1 MAKKKTII
9 NPEQGLRL
17 KKLLQEERI
26 TQRDLSEEIEK
37 HSYRTLS
44 QQRISDI
51 INGRAPLL
59 FEVADVISNL
69 PRFKDYDLLTK
80 WLLCE
85 EDYKNNTEK
94 LLNAVAIADYEGNKL
109 LQGLGCFLLLA
120 NYKIDISY
128 PEKLSFD
135 NASSIKNIVPDCFP
149 TYTIKKDNQLIAE
162 LSNEE
167 MIALGNKVFHLC
179 EIYFQDHLK

>member
-1 MAKKKTII
+1 MPKTPKEI
-9 NPEQGLRL
+9 NKMQGKRL
-17 KKLLQEERI
+17 KQLLNEEGI
-26 TQRDLSEEIEK
+26 TQKQLHEEI
-37 HSYRTLS
+37 HIS
-44 QQRISDI
+44 QQYISEI
-51 INGRAPLL
+51 INGHAHLNYPM
-59 FEVADVISNL
+59 AISISKL

-85 EDYKNNTEK
+85 EDYKSNTEK